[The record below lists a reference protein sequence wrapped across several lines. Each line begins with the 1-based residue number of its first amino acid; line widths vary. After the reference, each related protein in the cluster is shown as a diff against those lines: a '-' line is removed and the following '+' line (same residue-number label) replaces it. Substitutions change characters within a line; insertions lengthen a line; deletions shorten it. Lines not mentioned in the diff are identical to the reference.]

1 MTLIHIRTATKTVI
15 KIIKQYERE
24 AYQAYESV
32 SGKKLKRN
40 EDGSFQSQ
48 GKDNDVDAF
57 IHAYVSAAVAQDY
70 TVFIS
75 KIVGWGNEILTRQL
89 KILHVMRHKRSC
101 DV

>member
-48 GKDNDVDAF
+48 GKDNDNEDGSFQSQGKDNDVDAF

-70 TVFIS
+70 TVLN
-75 KIVGWGNEILTRQL
+75 GT
-89 KILHVMRHKRSC
+89 
-101 DV
+101 